1 MGSSFRELI
10 VWQRAIEL
18 CTAVYSLTASFPAEE
33 RFGLTSQLRRAVV
46 SVSSNIAE
54 GYGKGS
60 RGEYIHYLYHARGSI
75 SEVETQLVIVRL
87 LKLGKAEQL
96 ERAEGLCNETGRL
109 IGALLK
115 SLKSKSSSP

>member
-1 MGSSFRELI
+1 M
-10 VWQRAIEL
+10 
-18 CTAVYSLTASFPAEE
+18 
-33 RFGLTSQLRRAVV
+33 V